1 MCGIA
6 LIISNSENLVDSS
19 LSSFQANL
27 AHRGPDGSNI
37 LKEKTNNKYIGF
49 AHTRLSIIDL
59 SSSGNQPMVDT
70 NCGNIIVFNGEIYNY
85 SNLRKQIEE
94 LGEVFHS
101 NSDTEVLLKGYKHWG
116 IQELLNKIRG
126 MYAFCLYDKGLNE
139 IFAVR
144 DPLGIKPLYYA
155 YDGNNFVCSSEIKP
169 IISLGIFSD
178 KILTSSIDSFLS
190 YGSVQPPNTIY
201 ESVKTLLPASMMN
214 FRLEEK
220 FNLSISSFWN
230 WNEHVNKDINSIKNI
245 SSALDES
252 IDRHLVSDVPVGV
265 LLSGGYDSSAIAL
278 LASRMSNRQ
287 LDSYTLSF
295 ADNKEMSENI
305 NAKEIAD
312 YCGIENHSLIISN
325 QDIID
330 SFDEFFVSMDQPSD
344 DGFNVFII
352 SRLLKQYGNKVF
364 LHWEELIIWRVSS
377 LKIFLKQ

>member
-1 MCGIA
+1 M
-6 LIISNSENLVDSS
+6 N
-19 LSSFQANL
+19 F
-27 AHRGPDGSNI
+27 
-37 LKEKTNNKYIGF
+37 K
-49 AHTRLSIIDL
+49 
-59 SSSGNQPMVDT
+59 
-70 NCGNIIVFNGEIYNY
+70 
-85 SNLRKQIEE
+85 LRK
-94 LGEVFHS
+94 
-101 NSDTEVLLKGYKHWG
+101 
-116 IQELLNKIRG
+116 IQS
-126 MYAFCLYDKGLNE
+126 
-139 IFAVR
+139 V
-144 DPLGIKPLYYA
+144 
-155 YDGNNFVCSSEIKP
+155 NFFI
-169 IISLGIFSD
+169 
-178 KILTSSIDSFLS
+178 
-190 YGSVQPPNTIY
+190 
-201 ESVKTLLPASMMN
+201 
-214 FRLEEK
+214 
-220 FNLSISSFWN
+220 WN

-364 LHWEELIIWRVSS
+364 LHGWEEMNYLEAIP
-377 LKIFLKQ
+377 L

>member
-1 MCGIA
+1 MIHFFLWLSAATKYNIRKCKDFVT
-6 LIISNSENLVDSS
+6 SEHDE
-19 LSSFQANL
+19 FQV
-27 AHRGPDGSNI
+27 RG
-37 LKEKTNNKYIGF
+37 
-49 AHTRLSIIDL
+49 
-59 SSSGNQPMVDT
+59 
-70 NCGNIIVFNGEIYNY
+70 
-85 SNLRKQIEE
+85 
-94 LGEVFHS
+94 
-101 NSDTEVLLKGYKHWG
+101 
-116 IQELLNKIRG
+116 
-126 MYAFCLYDKGLNE
+126 
-139 IFAVR
+139 
-144 DPLGIKPLYYA
+144 
-155 YDGNNFVCSSEIKP
+155 
-169 IISLGIFSD
+169 
-178 KILTSSIDSFLS
+178 
-190 YGSVQPPNTIY
+190 
-201 ESVKTLLPASMMN
+201 
-214 FRLEEK
+214 K

-352 SRLLKQYGNKVF
+352 SRL
-364 LHWEELIIWRVSS
+364 
-377 LKIFLKQ
+377 